1 MRGVTIGVIANPVS
15 ARDIRRVVTFAGNL
29 QTGERVNIIL
39 RMLGAAHA
47 TGVERVLM
55 MPDRGGIRALLERT
69 LRRATGSSHDP
80 TFPSIEFLD
89 MDPSSTVNDTFV
101 ATRLLVQAG
110 VASIAVLGGDGTH
123 RAVVRELQRLK
134 SRVPIAGL
142 STGTNNAFP
151 EMREPT
157 ITGMAVGLH
166 ASGKLDPTIALTP
179 SKVIE
184 VEVTQRDDGTSARD
198 IAIVDAVVSADRYVG
213 ARAIWKADSIR
224 QAFLAFADPECIGIS
239 AIGGLLQPV
248 AREAPHG
255 LRVDVAHE
263 PQLTS
268 LHLHA
273 PIAPGLV
280 VPVPIDAWQK
290 MAPDT
295 PHRVTS
301 ESGTIALDGEREF
314 SFGPA
319 QSVTCTV
326 RTDAFLT
333 IDVARCMALA
343 ATTGAVRYPLARHD
357 YPTPMPL

>member
-69 LRRATGSSHDP
+69 LRRATGSTHDP
-80 TFPSIEFLD
+80 TFPTIDLLD
-89 MDPSSTVNDTFV
+89 MDPVSTVDDTFT
-101 ATRLLVQAG
+101 ATRLLIQAG
-110 VASIAVLGGDGTH
+110 VSAIAVLGGDGTH
-123 RAVVRELQRLK
+123 RAVVRELRRHG
-134 SRVPIAGL
+134 SRIPIAGL

-157 ITGMAVGLH
+157 ITGIAVGLH
-166 ASGKLDPTIALTP
+166 ASGKLDPAESLAP

-184 VEVTQRDDGTSARD
+184 VAMTSPDGSTVRDV
-198 IAIVDAVVSADRYVG
+198 AIVDAVVSADRYVG

-239 AIGGLLQPV
+239 AIGGLLHPT
-248 AREAPHG
+248 ARRAPNG
-255 LRVDVAHE
+255 LRVDVAVDPKTAAIE
-263 PQLTS
+263 
-268 LHLHA
+268 LHA
-273 PIAPGLV
+273 PIAPGIV
-280 VPVPIDAWQK
+280 APVPIEGWQL
-290 MAPDT
+290 MEPDV
-295 PHRVTS
+295 PHRVAA
-301 ESGTIALDGEREF
+301 EAGTIALDGEREF
-314 SFGPA
+314 SFGPNHT
-319 QSVTCTV
+319 VTCTV

-343 ATTGAVRYPLARHD
+343 ASSGVVRYPARHASN
-357 YPTPMPL
+357 PAPLPD